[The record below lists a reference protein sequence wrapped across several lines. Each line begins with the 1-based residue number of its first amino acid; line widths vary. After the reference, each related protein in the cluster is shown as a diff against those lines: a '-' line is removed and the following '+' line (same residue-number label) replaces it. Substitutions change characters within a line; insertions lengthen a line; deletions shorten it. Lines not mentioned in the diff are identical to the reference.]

1 MPTNRPGDLAALNGL
16 SHLDDPLRR
25 QLYKYVIESDGPVSR
40 EQAAAAASIG
50 RTLAAYHLDKLAEG
64 GLLTVSY
71 QRPAGRG
78 GPGAGRPAK
87 LYTRAARELTVSVP
101 PRDYEL
107 LAKLLVASVEQ
118 DASGAVRAAVNAA
131 AAEAGRRAG
140 GQTGGNV
147 LGALRNCGYLPRASD
162 DGRITLRNCP
172 FHMVAQD
179 HRDVVCGL
187 NLRLV
192 EGVIAGCG
200 DPSAHAELNP
210 EPERCCV
217 VVHNV
222 TPPHAHLSPPQ
233 ASSLRS
239 PADSESAAR
248 EKRRERGHHDVGD
261 AVAAQHG

>member
-1 MPTNRPGDLAALNGL
+1 MSLTRPGDLAALSGL

-25 QLYKYVIESDGPVSR
+25 QLYEYVAEADEPVSR

-50 RTLAAYHLDKLAEG
+50 RTLAAYHLDKLAEA
-64 GLLTVSY
+64 GLLTISY
-71 QRPAGRG
+71 QRPAGRA

-87 LYTRAARELTVSVP
+87 LYTRATRELTVSVP

-107 LAKLLVASVEQ
+107 LATLLVASVEQ
-118 DASGAVRAAVNAA
+118 DPSGAVRTAVNAA

-140 GQTGGNV
+140 SETGGNV
-147 LGALRNCGYLPRASD
+147 VGALRNCGYLPRAVD

-172 FHMVAQD
+172 FHVVAQD

-192 EGVIAGCG
+192 QGVIAGCG
-200 DPSAHAELNP
+200 DPRAHAEL
-210 EPERCCV
+210 EPDPDRCCV

-222 TPPHAHLSPPQ
+222 SPPSARLSPPQ
-233 ASSLRS
+233 ASPLRS

-248 EKRRERGHHDVGD
+248 EK
-261 AVAAQHG
+261 AAGKRSP

>member
-1 MPTNRPGDLAALNGL
+1 MSINRPGDLAALTGL

-25 QLYKYVIESDGPVSR
+25 QLYEYVIESDGPVSR

-50 RTLAAYHLDKLAEG
+50 RTLAAYHLDKLAEV

-87 LYTRAARELTVSVP
+87 LYTRTAREISVSVP

-107 LAKLLVASVEQ
+107 LARLLVASVEQ
-118 DASGAVRAAVNAA
+118 DASGAVQQAVNSAA
-131 AAEAGRRAG
+131 HEAGRHAG
-140 GQTGGNV
+140 AQTGGNV
-147 LGALRNCGYLPRASD
+147 IGALRNCGYLPHADD
-162 DGRITLRNCP
+162 DGRINLRNCP
-172 FHMVAQD
+172 FHLVAAD

-200 DPSAHAELNP
+200 HPLAHAELDP
-210 EPERCCV
+210 HPDRCCV
-217 VVHNV
+217 VVHDAQPSAR
-222 TPPHAHLSPPQ
+222 TRRRRRPHPAV
-233 ASSLRS
+233 
-239 PADSESAAR
+239 PADSEATSPRQPAS
-248 EKRRERGHHDVGD
+248 
-261 AVAAQHG
+261 

>member
-1 MPTNRPGDLAALNGL
+1 MSLHRPADLAALNGL

-25 QLYKYVIESDGPVSR
+25 QLYEYVIESDGPVSR

-50 RTLAAYHLDKLAEG
+50 RTLAAYHLDKLAEA

-87 LYTRAARELTVSVP
+87 LYTRATQEITVSVP

-118 DASGAVRAAVNAA
+118 DASGAVRAAVNEAA
-131 AAEAGRRAG
+131 TEAGRRAG
-140 GQTGGNV
+140 GETGGNV
-147 LGALRNCGYLPRASD
+147 VGALRNCGYLPRTGD
-162 DGRITLRNCP
+162 DGHITLRNCP

-192 EGVIAGCG
+192 QGVIAGCG
-200 DPSAHAELNP
+200 DPHARAELNP
-210 EPERCCV
+210 DPDRCCV

-222 TPPHAHLSPPQ
+222 TPPHTRLSPPQ
-233 ASSLRS
+233 ASALSSR
-239 PADSESAAR
+239 ADSESAPK
-248 EKRRERGHHDVGD
+248 EKASGKRSP
-261 AVAAQHG
+261 

>member
-1 MPTNRPGDLAALNGL
+1 MSIDRSADLAALNGL
-16 SHLDDPLRR
+16 SQLDDPLRR
-25 QLYKYVIESDGPVSR
+25 QLYEYVIESDGPVSR

-50 RTLAAYHLDKLAEG
+50 RTLAAYHLDKLAEA
-64 GLLTVSY
+64 GLLTISY
-71 QRPAGRG
+71 QRPPGRG

-87 LYTRAARELTVSVP
+87 LYTRANREITVSVP

-118 DASGAVRAAVNAA
+118 DASGAVRAAVNEA

-147 LGALRNCGYLPRASD
+147 AGALRNCGYLPRTSD

-187 NLRLV
+187 NLHLV
-192 EGVIAGCG
+192 QGVIAGCG
-200 DPSAHAELNP
+200 DPHAHAELDPNP
-210 EPERCCV
+210 DRCCV

-222 TPPHAHLSPPQ
+222 RPPHARLSPPQ
-233 ASSLRS
+233 TSSLRS
-239 PADSESAAR
+239 RADSEPAAR
-248 EKRRERGHHDVGD
+248 KKTSGKRSP
-261 AVAAQHG
+261 

>member
-1 MPTNRPGDLAALNGL
+1 MPINRPADLAALNGL

-25 QLYKYVIESDGPVSR
+25 QLYEYVIESDGPVSR

-50 RTLAAYHLDKLAEG
+50 RTLAAYHLDKLAEV

-87 LYTRAARELTVSVP
+87 LYTRANREITVSVP

-140 GQTGGNV
+140 GQTGGNIV
-147 LGALRNCGYLPRASD
+147 GALRNCGYLPRTGD
-162 DGRITLRNCP
+162 DGSITLRNCP

-192 EGVIAGCG
+192 QGVIAGCG
-200 DPSAHAELNP
+200 DPGAHAELNP
-210 EPERCCV
+210 DPDRCCV
-217 VVHNV
+217 VVHHV
-222 TPPHAHLSPPQ
+222 SPPNTRLSPPPE
-233 ASSLRS
+233 SSLRS
-239 PADSESAAR
+239 RADSESATR
-248 EKRRERGHHDVGD
+248 EKATGKRSP
-261 AVAAQHG
+261 

>member
-1 MPTNRPGDLAALNGL
+1 MSINRPADLAGLNGL

-25 QLYKYVIESDGPVSR
+25 QLYEYVIESDGPVSR

-50 RTLAAYHLDKLAEG
+50 RTLAAYHLDKLADA

-87 LYTRAARELTVSVP
+87 LYTRANGEITVSVP

-118 DASGAVRAAVNAA
+118 DASGAVRAA
-131 AAEAGRRAG
+131 AEAGRRAG
-140 GQTGGNV
+140 SETGGNV
-147 LGALRNCGYLPRASD
+147 VGALRNCGYLPRTGD

-192 EGVIAGCG
+192 QGVIAGCG
-200 DPSAHAELNP
+200 DPHAHAELNP
-210 EPERCCV
+210 DPDRCCV
-217 VVHNV
+217 LVHNV
-222 TPPHAHLSPPQ
+222 SPPHAHHPLPPQ

-239 PADSESAAR
+239 RADSESAAR
-248 EKRRERGHHDVGD
+248 EKASGKRSP
-261 AVAAQHG
+261 

>member
-1 MPTNRPGDLAALNGL
+1 MSINRRADLASLNGL

-25 QLYKYVIESDGPVSR
+25 QLYEYVTESDGPVSR

-50 RTLAAYHLDKLAEG
+50 RTLAAYHLDKLAEA
-64 GLLTVSY
+64 GLLTISY

-87 LYTRAARELTVSVP
+87 LYTRATQEMSVSVP

-118 DASGAVRAAVNAA
+118 DGSGAVRAAVNAA

-147 LGALRNCGYLPRASD
+147 LGALRNCGYLPRATD

-172 FHMVAQD
+172 FHTVAQD

-192 EGVIAGCG
+192 QGVITGCG
-200 DPSAHAELNP
+200 DPHARAEL
-210 EPERCCV
+210 EPHPDRCCV

-222 TPPHAHLSPPQ
+222 SPPDARLSPPQ

-248 EKRRERGHHDVGD
+248 GKATGKRSP
-261 AVAAQHG
+261 